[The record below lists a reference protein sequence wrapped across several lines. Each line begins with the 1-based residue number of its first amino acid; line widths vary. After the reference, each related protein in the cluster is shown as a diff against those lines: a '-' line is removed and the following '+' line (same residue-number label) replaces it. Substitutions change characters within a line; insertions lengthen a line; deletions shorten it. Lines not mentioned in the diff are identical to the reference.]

1 MSLAFRAES
10 GVAPHI
16 DDLVAR
22 LLDGSSANDTTQA
35 TSDFAHDWIAGLSG
49 NDNGD
54 ENQKA

>member
-22 LLDGSSANDTTQA
+22 LLDGSSANDA
-35 TSDFAHDWIAGLSG
+35 SD
-49 NDNGD
+49 
-54 ENQKA
+54 E